1 MGRGG
6 IKSQALLSDTLN
18 FGIAVR
24 FYRRAAENA
33 ELRRENLLNIMKAA
47 FSKAELE
54 SSIASR
60 FGDAFKLHQK
70 PVVETLSTGVEEID
84 ALTGGMPRGALSE
97 IFGPASSG
105 RTSLMCSMLA
115 HATTHEE
122 TCALVDMNDVFAP
135 TAAAA
140 AGIDFD
146 RLLWIRCAGNLEHA
160 FKATDLLLH
169 AGGFGLVILDLGD
182 VAGKDAR
189 RIITSWWYRFRRTV
203 EDRPTVLTVLS
214 EEACTRSCAAL
225 TLELKGTAE
234 WSKATESMEQRNVVP
249 MRKQLPLKSPTIT
262 QGNLLRHNSIR
273 INRQRPLSPWL
284 HESHFRAQAI

>member
-1 MGRGG
+1 
-6 IKSQALLSDTLN
+6 
-18 FGIAVR
+18 
-24 FYRRAAENA
+24 
-33 ELRRENLLNIMKAA
+33 MKAIL
-47 FSKAELE
+47 SKAELQ
-54 SSIASR
+54 SDIASR

-105 RTSLMCSMLA
+105 RTSLMYSMLA

-182 VAGKDAR
+182 VPGKDAR
-189 RIITSWWYRFRRTV
+189 RIISSWWYRFRRTV
-203 EDRPTVLTVLS
+203 EDRPTVITVIS

-225 TLELKGTAE
+225 TLELKGAAE
-234 WSKATESMEQRNVVP
+234 WSRASERASQSNVLP
-249 MRKQLPLKSPTIT
+249 MRKQVPVNQSLVTHGS
-262 QGNLLRHNSIR
+262 LLHLNSIQV
-273 INRQRPLSPWL
+273 NRQRPISPWVN
-284 HESHFRAQAI
+284 ESQFRAHA